1 MKKSKGI
8 SNQMDMLNGS
18 IFDKILLFALPLA
31 ISSILQQLFNSVDVA
46 VVGRFASS
54 EALAAVGS
62 NSSVISLLINL
73 FVGISVGANVVIANY
88 IGQGKTEKIQDAVH
102 TVMIVSLISGVF
114 LLVLGLMIARPI
126 LEIMG
131 TPENVIDLAVL
142 YLHIYFLGMPFLMIY
157 NFGAA
162 VLRSKG
168 DTKRPLYCLIISG
181 VINACLNLLFVI
193 VFKLSVAG
201 VAIATVIADG
211 VSAVLIICFL
221 MNEEETIRLR
231 LNKLKIKKSELIKVI
246 KIGVPA
252 GLQGVVFSVSNVCIQ
267 TAINSFGSDAVAGSA
282 TGLNFE
288 YFTYDIAAAFAQAAV
303 TFTSQNY
310 GAGNLKRCKKIF
322 GLCMLFGI
330 GFTEILSIIFIIWD
344 DFFVSI
350 YTTSAAVAVYGI
362 IRMHHVCL
370 LEGVTATYEVG
381 SASLRGMGKSIEPSI
396 ITILGTVVFRMIWM
410 VTVFKMVPTY
420 DMLMNVY
427 IASWIFTGGAIFVVY
442 FLHMKKTEANAAKKT
457 LCSTSL

>member
-102 TVMIVSLISGVF
+102 TVMIISLISGVF

-168 DTKRPLYCLIISG
+168 DTQRPLIALFIGG
-181 VINACLNLLFVI
+181 VINVILNLFFV
-193 VFKLSVAG
+193 VVLHMSVEG
-201 VAIATVIADG
+201 VAIGTVISN
-211 VSAVLIICFL
+211 VFSSMMLLYWL
-221 MNEEETIRLR
+221 MHETDALR
-231 LNKLKIKKSELIKVI
+231 IDLKQLKINDRILKRIA

-252 GLQGVVFSVSNVCIQ
+252 GLQGMVFSISNVCIQ
-267 TAINSFGSDAVAGSA
+267 SSLNALGSDAIAASSA
-282 TGLNFE
+282 ALNYE
-288 YFTYDIAAAFAQAAV
+288 YFAYYILSSFAQAAV
-303 TFTSQNY
+303 TFIGQNY
-310 GAGNLKRCKKIF
+310 SAKKYDRCKKITLQSF
-322 GLCMLFGI
+322 LLGGVTTMVACMLFVI
-330 GFTEILSIIFIIWD
+330 FDHFFISFFTSDIS
-344 DFFVSI
+344 V
-350 YTTSAAVAVYGI
+350 
-362 IRMHHVCL
+362 
-370 LEGVTATYEVG
+370 
-381 SASLRGMGKSIEPSI
+381 ASLAYTRMKIILPFQFLNMSIEVFSSVMRGVGYSSVPAGICVAGICGVRLAYLYTIYPSI
-396 ITILGTVVFRMIWM
+396 ASYDNLLIIYPISWFVTVVA
-410 VTVFKMVPTY
+410 
-420 DMLMNVY
+420 L
-427 IASWIFTGGAIFVVY
+427 ALVY
-442 FLHMKKTEANAAKKT
+442 FIHVRPKVYAHQAAN
-457 LCSTSL
+457 

>member
-211 VSAVLIICFL
+211 VSAVLIIYFL

-231 LNKLKIKKSELIKVI
+231 LNKLKIKKSELRKVI

-252 GLQGVVFSVSNVCIQ
+252 GL
-267 TAINSFGSDAVAGSA
+267 
-282 TGLNFE
+282 NFE
-288 YFTYDIAAAFAQAAV
+288 YFTYFTISAFVQAAV

-310 GAGNLKRCKKIF
+310 GARNFKRCKKIF
-322 GLCMLFGI
+322 VYSMISSVVICGLM
-330 GFTEILSIIFIIWD
+330 S
-344 DFFVSI
+344 
-350 YTTSAAVAVYGI
+350 
-362 IRMHHVCL
+362 
-370 LEGVTATYEVG
+370 
-381 SASLRGMGKSIEPSI
+381 
-396 ITILGTVVFRMIWM
+396 
-410 VTVFKMVPTY
+410 
-420 DMLMNVY
+420 
-427 IASWIFTGGAIFVVY
+427 AIFVVWRDFFAEIY
-442 FLHMKKTEANAAKKT
+442 TTDKAVLEYASIRMVHVLLFECLASSYEIGGAALRGLGYSMT
-457 LCSTSL
+457 PAVLTVLGSCV

>member
-88 IGQGKTEKIQDAVH
+88 IGQGKTEKIQDAV
-102 TVMIVSLISGVF
+102 
-114 LLVLGLMIARPI
+114 

-211 VSAVLIICFL
+211 VSAVLIIYFL

-288 YFTYDIAAAFAQAAV
+288 YFTYFTISAFVQAAV

-310 GAGNLKRCKKIF
+310 GARNFKRCKKIF
-322 GLCMLFGI
+322 VYSMISSVVICGLM
-330 GFTEILSIIFIIWD
+330 SAIFVVWR
-344 DFFVSI
+344 DFFAGI
-350 YTTSAAVAVYGI
+350 YTTDKAVLEYAS
-362 IRMHHVCL
+362 IRMVHVLLFECL
-370 LEGVTATYEVG
+370 ASSYEIG
-381 SASLRGMGKSIEPSI
+381 GAALRG
-396 ITILGTVVFRMIWM
+396 LGYSMTPAVLTVLGSCVFRLIWIY
-410 VTVFKMVPTY
+410 TVFNKFRSFE
-420 DMLMNVY
+420 MLMNVY
-427 IASWIFTGGAIFVVY
+427 PVSWVITGIAVLIAYAIVR
-442 FLHMKKTEANAAKKT
+442 KKLFKET
-457 LCSTSL
+457 

>member
-1 MKKSKGI
+1 M
-8 SNQMDMLNGS
+8 NL
-18 IFDKILLFALPLA
+18 IL
-31 ISSILQQLFNSVDVA
+31 V
-46 VVGRFASS
+46 
-54 EALAAVGS
+54 
-62 NSSVISLLINL
+62 
-73 FVGISVGANVVIANY
+73 
-88 IGQGKTEKIQDAVH
+88 
-102 TVMIVSLISGVF
+102 
-114 LLVLGLMIARPI
+114 
-126 LEIMG
+126 
-131 TPENVIDLAVL
+131 
-142 YLHIYFLGMPFLMIY
+142 IYFKLG
-157 NFGAA
+157 
-162 VLRSKG
+162 
-168 DTKRPLYCLIISG
+168 
-181 VINACLNLLFVI
+181 
-193 VFKLSVAG
+193 VAG
-201 VAIATVIADG
+201 VAIATVISNIL
-211 VSAVLIICFL
+211 SAGLVLIYLYRREDEFQFRPQ
-221 MNEEETIRLR
+221 RLHIE
-231 LNKLKIKKSELIKVI
+231 KEDLKKVLV
-246 KIGVPA
+246 IGIPA
-252 GLQGVVFSVSNVCIQ
+252 GIQGAIFSISNVFIQ
-267 TAINSFGSDAVAGSA
+267 SGINSFGEDAIAGSSLA
-282 TGLNFE
+282 LNFE

-442 FLHMKKTEANAAKKT
+442 FLHMKNIEANAANKA
-457 LCSTSL
+457 LCNTSL

>member
-1 MKKSKGI
+1 MCYG
-8 SNQMDMLNGS
+8 
-18 IFDKILLFALPLA
+18 
-31 ISSILQQLFNSVDVA
+31 
-46 VVGRFASS
+46 
-54 EALAAVGS
+54 
-62 NSSVISLLINL
+62 
-73 FVGISVGANVVIANY
+73 
-88 IGQGKTEKIQDAVH
+88 
-102 TVMIVSLISGVF
+102 ISGVF

-211 VSAVLIICFL
+211 VSAVLIIYFL

-288 YFTYDIAAAFAQAAV
+288 YFTYFTISAFAQAAV

-310 GAGNLKRCKKIF
+310 GARNFKRCKKIF
-322 GLCMLFGI
+322 VYSMISSVVICGLM
-330 GFTEILSIIFIIWD
+330 SAIFVVWR
-344 DFFVSI
+344 DFFAEI
-350 YTTSAAVAVYGI
+350 YTTDKAVLEYAS
-362 IRMHHVCL
+362 IRMVHVLLFECL
-370 LEGVTATYEVG
+370 ASSYEIG
-381 SASLRGMGKSIEPSI
+381 GAALRG
-396 ITILGTVVFRMIWM
+396 LGYSMTPAVLTVLGSCVFRLIWIY
-410 VTVFKMVPTY
+410 TVFNKFRSFE
-420 DMLMNVY
+420 MLMNVY
-427 IASWIFTGGAIFVVY
+427 PVSWVITGIAVLIAYAIVR
-442 FLHMKKTEANAAKKT
+442 KKLFKET
-457 LCSTSL
+457 